1 MRNLL
6 LIWVVLCSIFGTRA
20 YAISAEDLATRDG
33 EIAFGQAWLKNTRER
48 LYERVD
54 PFCIDLLETWLI
66 RLKNQFDLGSMPITA
81 LCLNGINFNAFA
93 APGGIIGVN
102 RGIYLDLDSESEVMA
117 ILAHELAHLSQRHH
131 YRSLRN
137 SERISTGTLATF
149 AGIVA
154 AIATGQGQAAH
165 SLIMGGQAAN
175 AASALSYSRDYEREA
190 DRIGL
195 AALGRAGYRPE
206 SMSAVL
212 KILAEKQSQSS
223 KKLAFL
229 STHPPRNRTSI

>member
-1 MRNLL
+1 MFHF
-6 LIWVVLCSIFGTRA
+6 WDSCLCNFSRGPCDAGWEF
-20 YAISAEDLATRDG
+20 
-33 EIAFGQAWLKNTRER
+33 AFGQAWLKNTRER

-81 LCLNGINFNAFA
+81 LCLNGIDFNAFA

-137 SERISTGTLATF
+137 SERF
-149 AGIVA
+149 RP
-154 AIATGQGQAAH
+154 AH
-165 SLIMGGQAAN
+165 LQH
-175 AASALSYSRDYEREA
+175 LP
-190 DRIGL
+190 GL
-195 AALGRAGYRPE
+195 LLR
-206 SMSAVL
+206 
-212 KILAEKQSQSS
+212 
-223 KKLAFL
+223 
-229 STHPPRNRTSI
+229 